1 MEKSELKALYDTLKA
16 ALPKPANIMTRA
28 KKGENAAPQ
37 QFICQVTKIESDQ
50 RYAIADQN
58 GKPIGCF
65 VNLPVAKRFIQ
76 TVFHDNAAACDVLIA
91 RLCEQYKQNRI
102 IDAPPL
108 MELAAAPDRAVSGD
122 LEVWSSVPGAQSVA
136 EYKDSRPK
144 RKAKGEAP
152 AADAESPEPSPP
164 KKSKKVARPTLEV
177 LNHQTAYV
185 RASKNV
191 KNALVT
197 GTRPATEGEPIVEL
211 LSSAI
216 NKRRAKMA
224 KHPNFKREV
233 KDGALLEYIAFSEG
247 GKQNPWYPA
256 AQGDILVSA
265 GSRKV
270 HFSLAEA
277 EADEGEAPT
286 EEVKE

>member
-1 MEKSELKALYDTLKA
+1 MEKSELKPLYDALKA

-28 KKGENAAPQ
+28 KKDTPQ

-50 RYAIADQN
+50 RYSIADQN

-76 TVFHDNAAACDVLIA
+76 TVFHDNAAACEALIA

-108 MELAAAPDRAVSGD
+108 MELAAAPERAVSGD

-136 EYKDSRPK
+136 EYKESRPK
-144 RKAKGEAP
+144 RKAKGESP
-152 AADAESPEPSPP
+152 AAEEGAEAEPSPA

-177 LNHQTAYV
+177 ANHQSAYV

-197 GTRPATEGEPIVEL
+197 GTRPATEGEPVVEL

-233 KDGALLEYIAFSEG
+233 KDGALLEYIAYGEG

-270 HFSLAEA
+270 HFTLAEEEPD
-277 EADEGEAPT
+277 EAEAPT